1 MPSNAAKKARALV
14 QEQKVHCAQ
23 AALTAHG
30 EELGLGKVDYDTL
43 MKISSAFSGGIAR
56 QGNVCG
62 AVTGALMALGL
73 KYGGPDSTKID
84 EVAVK
89 FLEEFESLNG
99 TIICRELI
107 NHNLVTD
114 ADVQKAFKTGAFK
127 DCPKFVE
134 DAVVLLE
141 KLL

>member
-1 MPSNAAKKARALV
+1 MPSEAAKKARALV

-23 AALTAHG
+23 AVLTAHG
-30 EELGLGKVDYDTL
+30 EELGSGKIDHETL
-43 MKISSAFSGGIAR
+43 LKISSAFSGGIAR

-73 KYGGPDSTKID
+73 KHGGQDSRKAD
-84 EVAVK
+84 EVAVM
-89 FLEEFESLNG
+89 FLREFKTLHG
-99 TIICRELI
+99 TVNCRELI
-107 NHNLVTD
+107 NHDLVTD